1 MLLAILWASQANAVP
16 ATFWSLAFLL
26 LPENKVHL
34 DTVLSELKEEVVKDA
49 GAIKQR
55 KTPVVVDPSEKAA
68 ITQAAFRLSV
78 DRKSSISRC
87 VAEAVRLRV
96 HSIDL
101 RIAAADLRL
110 ASSTGEIV
118 STGHAYDMGMSL
130 ALVQTRPRSQCE
142 MQRCFTT
149 LEDPSVEDT
158 DVLPTLCCLT
168 GPSTQ
173 GAFDGHLPFCLAPRP
188 GAVPA

>member
-26 LPENKVHL
+26 LPENKIHL
-34 DTVLSELKEEVVKDA
+34 DAVLSELKEEVVKEA
-49 GAIKQR
+49 GSIERR
-55 KTPVVVDPSEKAA
+55 KTPAGVINPREKAA
-68 ITQAAFRLSV
+68 ITQAAFGLSV
-78 DRKSSISRC
+78 DRKSAISRC

-118 STGHAYDMGMSL
+118 SAGHSYDMS
-130 ALVQTRPRSQCE
+130 ASFCTRS
-142 MQRCFTT
+142 
-149 LEDPSVEDT
+149 DPPATSV
-158 DVLPTLCCLT
+158 
-168 GPSTQ
+168 
-173 GAFDGHLPFCLAPRP
+173 
-188 GAVPA
+188 